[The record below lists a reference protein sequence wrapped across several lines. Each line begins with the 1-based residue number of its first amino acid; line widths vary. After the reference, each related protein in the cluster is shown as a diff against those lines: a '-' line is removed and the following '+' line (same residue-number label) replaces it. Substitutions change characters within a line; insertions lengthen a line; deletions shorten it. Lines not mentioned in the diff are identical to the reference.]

1 MIQNIQKYSAL
12 KGMGL
17 QDALQVFMQVIWLK
31 NIRQHG
37 IALIGGTALVL
48 AENNPRFSEDI
59 DLTGLDDPARLLPDL
74 KRASTELEAFLGSES
89 SLKSPKKGRTTW
101 KIACRLPSLA
111 ASIHIDGQE
120 FKPFTKRPL
129 MVEFP
134 GVPPFVF
141 PGVKIE
147 ESMADKLLALA
158 FRNNLSGRDIF
169 DLWFHWFRH
178 GLEGQSYPDITVMLR
193 EKLNQR
199 AVDVGEFNNAISL
212 RLKDAIPARVIDEW
226 NRYLPT
232 GLKNSKLFEDIFET
246 TKLSL
251 EKIKL

>member
-12 KGMGL
+12 KGLSL
-17 QDALQVFMQVIWLK
+17 QDALQVFMQVIALK
-31 NIRQHG
+31 NIRQEG
-37 IALIGGTALVL
+37 VALIGGTSLVL

-74 KRASTELEAFLGSES
+74 KRASAELEAFLGTDI
-89 SLKSPKKGRTTW
+89 SLKPPKKGKATW
-101 KIACRLPSLA
+101 KIACRLPNLA
-111 ASIHIDGQE
+111 ASLHIDSQK

-147 ESMADKLLALA
+147 ENMADKLLALA

-178 GLEGQSYPDITVMLR
+178 GLEGQSYPDITVLLK
-193 EKLNQR
+193 EKLKQR
-199 AVDVGEFNNAISL
+199 AVGAGEFNNAISS
-212 RLKDAIPARVIDEW
+212 RLKDAAPTRVIDEW
-226 NRYLPT
+226 NRYLPA
-232 GLKNSKLFEDIFET
+232 GLRNNTLFEDIFAT
-246 TKLSL
+246 TKLIL
-251 EKIKL
+251 GKIKL